1 MQVDTRWG
9 QAIRSA
15 FGNQVR
21 ALRKKQSISQEELAL
36 KCELDRSYI
45 GQVERG
51 ERNISL
57 ENIYR
62 IAVGLRVPARE
73 LLTEIEGTLDLSSWG
88 ITQ

>member
-15 FGNQVR
+15 FGHQVR
-21 ALRKKQSISQEELAL
+21 TLRATQSVSQEELAL
-36 KCELDRSYI
+36 RCGLDRSYI

-51 ERNISL
+51 ERNLSL

-62 IAVGLRVPARE
+62 IAAGLGVPARD
-73 LLTEIEGTLDLSSWG
+73 LLCEIEGSLNLG
-88 ITQ
+88 LCE